1 MDRFFLESSA
11 ITPFVEFDK
20 NKGVF
25 VMQGRSLP
33 EDVKSYYLPMV
44 QWWDIYIKSPN
55 SFTNLVLD
63 FDYFNTAS
71 SKMLL
76 ILLNKVKELHK
87 NGNDVLITWKYPQLD
102 AELEEAGE
110 EFAELLN
117 VPFEMIAKPVD

>member
-1 MDRFFLESSA
+1 MDRFFLEASA

-20 NKGVF
+20 TKGVF
-25 VMQGRSLP
+25 VMRGRSLP
-33 EDVKSYYLPMV
+33 EDVKSYYMPMV
-44 QWWDIYIKSPN
+44 QWWDIYTKNPN
-55 SFTNLVLD
+55 PYTNLILD

-76 ILLNKVKELHK
+76 ILLNKVKELYK
-87 NGNDVLITWKYPQLD
+87 NGNDVLVTWKYPQLD

-117 VPFEMIAKPVD
+117 VPFEMIAKPID

>member
-1 MDRFFLESSA
+1 MDRFFLEA
-11 ITPFVEFDK
+11 TPITPFVEFDRTT
-20 NKGVF
+20 GVF

-33 EDVKSYYLPMV
+33 EDVKSYYLPMI
-44 QWWDIYIKSPN
+44 QWWDIYIKNPN
-55 SFTNLVLD
+55 PSTNLILD

-76 ILLNKVKELHK
+76 ILLNKIKELHK
-87 NGNDVLITWKYPQLD
+87 NGHDVLITWKYPQLD

-117 VPFEMIAKPVD
+117 VPFEMIAKPID

>member
-1 MDRFFLESSA
+1 MDRFFLEASA
-11 ITPFVEFDK
+11 ITPYVEFDRGT
-20 NKGVF
+20 GVF
-25 VMQGRSLP
+25 IIQGKSLP
-33 EDVKSYYLPMV
+33 EDVKSYYMPLV
-44 QWWDIYIKSPN
+44 QWWDNYIKNPN
-55 SFTNLVLD
+55 PSTNLVLD

-87 NGNDVLITWKYPQLD
+87 SGKEVLITWKYPQLD

-117 VPFEMIAKPVD
+117 VPFEMIAKPID

>member
-20 NKGVF
+20 GKGVF
-25 VMQGRSLP
+25 VLQGRSLP

-44 QWWDIYIKSPN
+44 QWWDIYIKNPN
-55 SFTNLVLD
+55 PFTNLVLD

-87 NGNDVLITWKYPQLD
+87 NGSDVLITWKYPQLD

-117 VPFEMIAKPVD
+117 VPFEMIAKPVE

>member
-1 MDRFFLESSA
+1 MDRFFLEASA

-20 NKGVF
+20 TKGVF
-25 VMQGRSLP
+25 VMRGRSLP
-33 EDVKSYYLPMV
+33 EDVKSYYMPMV
-44 QWWDIYIKSPN
+44 QWWDIYIKNPN
-55 SFTNLVLD
+55 PHTNLILD

-76 ILLNKVKELHK
+76 ILLNKVKELYK
-87 NGNDVLITWKYPQLD
+87 NGNDVLVTWKYPQLD

-117 VPFEMIAKPVD
+117 VPFEMIAKPID